1 MAQRSIGNGKNA
13 LNDAKLNDARLND
26 ARLNEAAPLPG
37 ASAGRNVNDHRRSGC
52 QVRIFGRGGAARKR
66 KPGRA
71 RICKYG
77 KPHKPCREP
86 DPDQRAYS
94 AFNPDQDRKDHA
106 LSRNDPVLR
115 VNSLRKTV

>member
-13 LNDAKLNDARLND
+13 LNDAKLNDARLN
-26 ARLNEAAPLPG
+26 EAAPLPE
-37 ASAGRNVNDHRRSGC
+37 ASAGRNVNDNRRSGC
-52 QVRIFGRGGAARKR
+52 QVRVFGSRGGAVK
-66 KPGRA
+66 KLNPGKA